1 MTEGFKMSTNTN
13 PMPPLTPVQ
22 LDLTMPGCESALE
35 QAWQAHRQHLPR
47 YTLAQALEHDL
58 YGRLIRA
65 HAGAI
70 ERMRRHAAHRR
81 LRRAQR

>member
-1 MTEGFKMSTNTN
+1 MTPNTN

-35 QAWQAHRQHLPR
+35 QAWQAHARHLPHL
-47 YTLAQALEHDL
+47 TLAQALEHEL

-70 ERMRRHAAHRR
+70 ERMRRHAARRR
-81 LRRAQR
+81 LRRVHR

>member
-1 MTEGFKMSTNTN
+1 MAPNTN

-35 QAWQAHRQHLPR
+35 QAWQAHRHQLAPM
-47 YTLAQALEHDL
+47 TLAQALEHNL

-70 ERMRRHAAHRR
+70 ERMRRKASRR
-81 LRRAQR
+81 RSRRAHQ